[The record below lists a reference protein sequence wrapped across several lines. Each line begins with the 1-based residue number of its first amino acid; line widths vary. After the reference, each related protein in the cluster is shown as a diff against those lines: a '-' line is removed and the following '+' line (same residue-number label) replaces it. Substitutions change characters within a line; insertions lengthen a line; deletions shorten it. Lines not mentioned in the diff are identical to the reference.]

1 MFVDAPLRRT
11 QVDVGGSPVVGG
23 EVQQAPH
30 ALGAVLGGSAV
41 QGRATSASDL
51 DVAILLPDSD
61 SSRREIIRHDGRLAE
76 LFLHTVT
83 DVPEFFQWDRAR
95 RRGTV
100 LFIYA
105 EGLPL
110 TDPHG
115 YLARTRDKARAVLA
129 AGPPAL
135 TPAEWEHGRYVLTC
149 YMDDLLDTSPAD
161 RYEQLS
167 IADHTL
173 REAAHLLSAHHSAW
187 TGIGKW
193 LPRRLLSADPERGK
207 SLLDGHQAVAER
219 ADPMA
224 LATAVKQVLDL
235 LGGPLREGY
244 SHPSLFLQHG
254 SNLAGVF
261 AVQRTPSFEGLLGL
275 DRATGWVLRPTS

>member
-1 MFVDAPLRRT
+1 MSDQETVRAEALRLVTARFP
-11 QVDVGGSPVVGG
+11 Q
-23 EVQQAPH
+23 
-30 ALGAVLGGSAV
+30 ALGAMLGGSAA
-41 QGRATSASDL
+41 QGRATPASDL
-51 DVAILLPDSD
+51 DVAVLLPDSD
-61 SSRREIIRHDGRLAE
+61 SSRREVIRHDGRLAE
-76 LFLHTVT
+76 LFLNSVA
-83 DVPEFFQWDRAR
+83 DIPEFFAGDRAR

-115 YLARTRDKARAVLA
+115 HLARTRDRARAVLA

-135 TPAEWEHGRYVLTC
+135 TPAEREHGRYVLTC
-149 YMDDLLDTSPAD
+149 YMDDLVDTPPAD

-173 REAAHLLSAHHSAW
+173 REATHLLTAHHGAW

-207 SLLDGHQAVAER
+207 SLLDGHLAVAEH
-219 ADPMA
+219 ADPEP
-224 LATAVKQVLDL
+224 LATAVEQVLDL

-244 SHPSLFLQHG
+244 S
-254 SNLAGVF
+254 
-261 AVQRTPSFEGLLGL
+261 QRWST
-275 DRATGWVLRPTS
+275 